1 MIKKG
6 LLMASAGVSLE
17 GLMDY
22 EIEASLARASVKKR
36 QTELKDLAERKKT
49 S

>member
-1 MIKKG
+1 
-6 LLMASAGVSLE
+6 
-17 GLMDY
+17 MDFECIIY
-22 EIEASLARASVKKR
+22 EKEASLACASVKKR